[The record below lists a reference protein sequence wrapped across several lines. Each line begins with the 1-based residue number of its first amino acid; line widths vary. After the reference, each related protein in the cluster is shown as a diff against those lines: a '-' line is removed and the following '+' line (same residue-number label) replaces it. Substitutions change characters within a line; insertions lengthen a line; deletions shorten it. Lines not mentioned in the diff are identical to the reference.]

1 MKKPTIYEIRRRV
14 EDKQPYFFS
23 RKTLRFFGQTM
34 RDFSV
39 ERSPNGNLYIVAPT
53 YMVDRSVSGAPRYR
67 HVSYTVR
74 RVAGDTL
81 ETVPHFPGSGL
92 KDYAPIRKYIEEN

>member
-39 ERSPNGNLYIVAPT
+39 ERSPKGNLYIVAPN
-53 YMVDRSVSGAPRYR
+53 YMVDRSVAGAPRYQ
-67 HVSYTVR
+67 HVGYTVR
-74 RVAGDTL
+74 KVAGDTL
-81 ETVPHFPGSGL
+81 ENVPCKDGARMN
-92 KDYAPIRKYIEEN
+92 DYAPIREYIEEN